1 MKPVEEYKIM
11 WKQFLKESPWL
22 TPPTPNSFND
32 RMENMSVDD
41 VIVNYNHI
49 EDFHKYR
56 IYGNDTEMI
65 FIFNNEVVAYYRY
78 NITDDGVCHT
88 KMTWNHKN
96 HQGTFLKLFAEYII
110 PKFKVV
116 ESDDM
121 MTSQAFSMWQKL
133 IGHYTDYKYYVKT
146 GDELI
151 PIDNPYEVHNYSEKL
166 AINGKSNSTF
176 LVTL

>member
-1 MKPVEEYKIM
+1 MMNEYKIM
-11 WKQFLKESPWL
+11 WEQFLKESPWA
-22 TPPTPNSFND
+22 TSPTPNSFND
-32 RMENMSVDD
+32 RMENFDTNIIGSYDNIGNFEDYEVYQNDNGNELFFMLGDD
-41 VIVNYNHI
+41 
-49 EDFHKYR
+49 F
-56 IYGNDTEMI
+56 
-65 FIFNNEVVAYYRY
+65 VAYYRY
-78 NITDDGVCHT
+78 EIDDRNVCHT

-96 HQGTFLKLFAEYII
+96 HQGTFLKLFGEYLI
-110 PKFKVV
+110 PKFKII

-121 MTSQAFSMWQKL
+121 MTPQAFSMWQKL

-176 LVTL
+176 LVTV